1 MTDMKAFFVTGTG
14 TDVGKTYVATGIIR
28 ASRKAGRQA
37 SAIKPI
43 MTGYESY
50 RPEQSDAGKLL
61 LAMEKRA
68 TPESVAAI
76 SPWRYVAPISPDMAA
91 AMEGRV
97 ISLPQVLTFCEAAM
111 NTAPGLMLVE
121 GVGGVMVPLD
131 RWHTVRDW
139 IAGLHIQAILVAGSY
154 LGSISH
160 ILTAAEALHTHGIK
174 IAVVVISESDRSPV
188 RPEDIASTITK
199 FLPRTAI
206 QIIHRMIN
214 DAEFEKLAWLLD

>member
-1 MTDMKAFFVTGTG
+1 MKAFFVTGTG

-76 SPWRYVAPISPDMAA
+76 SPWRYAAPISPDMAA
-91 AMEGRV
+91 AMEG
-97 ISLPQVLTFCEAAM
+97 
-111 NTAPGLMLVE
+111 MLVE
-121 GVGGVMVPLD
+121 GVWGVMVPLD

-214 DAEFEKLAWLLD
+214 EAEFEKLAWLLD